1 MNLIEFDKE
10 NVEITYSPLLITLK
24 PFKKIIERDKSK
36 KKEQATKELAFIS
49 FYADDRSIY
58 MYIVDEGERMQELIK
73 DLELPKGW
81 KIDGD
86 IKEGIALYKERST
99 TVNSSIYRSACKA
112 AIDIANYLQTADVLL
127 AERDENGKVVT
138 DISKITSALEK
149 VPRIMANLNIA
160 QQELIKEQKITEGRS
175 KGSREF
181 NMFEDGLNYEDE

>member
-10 NVEITYSPLLITLK
+10 NVEITYSPLLLTMK
-24 PFKKIIERDKSK
+24 PFKKLIDRDKSK
-36 KKEQATKELAFIS
+36 KKELATKELAFIS

-58 MYIVDEGERMQELIK
+58 MYIVDEGERMQELVK

-81 KIDGD
+81 KIDSD
-86 IKEGIALYKERST
+86 IKEGISLYIEIST
-99 TVNSSIYRSACKA
+99 TVYSSIYRSPCKA

-138 DISKITSALEK
+138 DIAKITNALEK
-149 VPRIMANLNIA
+149 VPKIMANLNIA
-160 QQELIKEQKITEGRS
+160 HQELIKEQKITEGRT

-181 NMFEDGLNYEDE
+181 NMFEDGLGNEDE